1 MSKRIIATLL
11 AASILFSLAACQNGG
26 QKDDRI
32 EPTTRV
38 TESKDNRGVDEPN
51 QTIESTLGT
60 TAETTETTTEPE
72 TTATASETTTAK
84 PLGKVTIGDAYKK
97 THGSGKSKY
106 TSKVPKVTIDD
117 VDTSAFNKEILNK
130 FKSTAKDKD
139 FKIWYTYYVG
149 KTYVSIQ
156 IEVEFTGEGTGG
168 DAPNDYYAYNVS
180 RKTGKKLSRAQMLKE
195 LKISNS
201 KFNKRVKKAVI
212 KWWKKM
218 YGKNYLKM
226 IKKMDE
232 THDYNNSIKKKTLNK
247 AIPYVNSKGKVCFL
261 ISELGLP
268 VGIGEC
274 DLHGTC

>member
-1 MSKRIIATLL
+1 MSKRIIAVLL

-32 EPTTRV
+32 EPTTRA
-38 TESKDNRGVDEPN
+38 TESEDNGYISEPN

-60 TAETTETTTEPE
+60 TAETTETTAEPE

-106 TSKVPKVTIDD
+106 TSKVPKVTIDG
-117 VDTSAFNKEILNK
+117 VDTAAFNKEILNK

-139 FKIWYTYYVG
+139 FKVWYTYYVG

-156 IEVEFTGEGTGG
+156 IEIGFMGEETGG

-180 RKTGKKLSRAQMLKE
+180 RKTGKKLTRAQMLKE
-195 LKISNS
+195 LKVSNS
-201 KFNKRVKKAVI
+201 KYNKRVKKAVI
-212 KWWKKM
+212 KWWKKLN
-218 YGKNYLKM
+218 GKNYLKV
-226 IKKMDE
+226 IKKMGE
-232 THDYNNSIKKKTLNK
+232 TREYNNSIKKKTLNK

-261 ISELGLP
+261 IRELDLP
-268 VGIGEC
+268 IGIGSC